1 MKIPFCKRNCDG
13 VDAAAAAALVCAIS
27 FAVTFFWQA
36 SAGAVRGDASYL
48 EELHRQIGQKI
59 MKERDQISHL
69 LVLEE
74 EGDTTAPVW
83 QDLISSYDSYEG
95 NSQFH
100 LIAGAV
106 YARED
111 RHLAK
116 ALREYRLA
124 LEMNREYADRRSPW
138 YRGEELE
145 PLTAKAKKLI
155 RPGGGPVSRA
165 AAKAAR
171 QDLFYIERS
180 LAGGCH

>member
-1 MKIPFCKRNCDG
+1 MKIPFFKRNCDG
-13 VDAAAAAALVCAIS
+13 VDAAAAAALVLAVS

-48 EELHRQIGQKI
+48 EEIHRQIGKKI

-74 EGDTTAPVW
+74 EGDTTAPAW
-83 QDLISSYDSYEG
+83 QELAGGYESYGG

-116 ALREYRLA
+116 ALREYRRA
-124 LEMNREYADRRSPW
+124 LELNKEYADRRSPW
-138 YRGEELE
+138 YRGEDLE
-145 PLTAKAKKLI
+145 PLTAKAKKKI
-155 RPGGGPVSRA
+155 HPGDGPAARA
-165 AAKAAR
+165 AL